1 MSNKDLGR
9 GVGENFIPA
18 WLSLLKVVPGQC
30 LLERELRAALG
41 WPSLQNAD
49 LSSSKTREEPWPR
62 LLTSLNR
69 TYLLTLSYTYQKDK
83 EITVFPICSRKEQ
96 EGFIGAAQPTSPIL
110 RQNDTLTKWCTVPN
124 PKDCSTIEL
133 PFVNKDFKMK
143 VRSELLLNQWS
154 SPSLSYI

>member
-1 MSNKDLGR
+1 MSNKDFGR
-9 GVGENFIPA
+9 GPVENFIPA

-69 TYLLTLSYTYQKDK
+69 TYLLTLSYTYQRDE
-83 EITVFPICSRKEQ
+83 EITVFPICSTQ
-96 EGFIGAAQPTSPIL
+96 EHKGFIGAAQPTRPMQAKWHAYKVTHRPKSKN
-110 RQNDTLTKWCTVPN
+110 RQRLQHHWASICKKTHQNED
-124 PKDCSTIEL
+124 
-133 PFVNKDFKMK
+133 
-143 VRSELLLNQWS
+143 LNFC
-154 SPSLSYI
+154 